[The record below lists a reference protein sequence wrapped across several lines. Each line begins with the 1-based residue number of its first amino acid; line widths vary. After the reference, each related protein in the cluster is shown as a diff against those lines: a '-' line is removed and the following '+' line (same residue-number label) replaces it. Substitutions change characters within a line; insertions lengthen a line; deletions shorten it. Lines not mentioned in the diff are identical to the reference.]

1 VCSFWGKPEE
11 VPGQS
16 EVRAL
21 EGPSPGADLLGQGAA
36 ALAAVSQVFK
46 DRDPV
51 YSQELLDVA
60 QGLFDQVGRAWLLLL
75 LLLLGHAVIAAGW
88 PAV

>member
-1 VCSFWGKPEE
+1 VTGWGIRGGCSFWGKPEE

-16 EVRAL
+16 QVRAL

-60 QGLFDQVGRAWLLLL
+60 QGLFDQVGRAW
-75 LLLLGHAVIAAGW
+75 HTVIPAGW